1 VFIKYEPLPEI
12 YRGSLGLLSGTRDM
26 PNSLPRI
33 SFRTCKKENGVPFRL
48 PILRVRDIITGSV
61 KLPGHRP
68 ALPNKVIFVSHK
80 PYED

>member
-1 VFIKYEPLPEI
+1 MFIKYEPLPEI
-12 YRGSLGLLSGTRDM
+12 YRGSLGLLSGRRDM

-33 SFRTCKKENGVPFRL
+33 SFRTCKKEKGVPFRL
-48 PILRVRDIITGSV
+48 PIPRVRDIITGSV

-68 ALPNKVIFVSHK
+68 GLPGKVIFVSHK